1 MPEKPSHEEP
11 EKSTGNLEDVVDIK
25 GIQEIMDDF
34 FRLTQ
39 IGVAVVD
46 LKGKVLISTGW
57 QDICVKFHRVHP
69 ETRKRCIES
78 DTILSSGVEAGD
90 FKIYHCRNGM
100 WDMATPIVV
109 GGNHVG
115 NLFLG
120 QFFFDDEMVD
130 YRFFKAQARRY
141 GFDEKAYFKAL
152 DRVPRWSR
160 ETVNS
165 VMTFYSRFANLIS
178 KLSYSNLKLAR
189 SLEER
194 NRAIE
199 ERARLMSAMEQA
211 AEAIVITDQD
221 GKIQYVN
228 PAFEQIT
235 GYSEQEVRGKNSRI
249 LKSGH
254 QNEAFYRELWST
266 ISNGKTWKS
275 RMVNRRKDGTCYTE
289 DVSISPVLDKGGWI
303 TNFVSV
309 KRDVTS
315 EIELEKRLLQAQK
328 MEAIGNLAGGI
339 AHDFNNILSP
349 IMLHAEM
356 AMMDL
361 PADSRLQETM
371 KQIYSSAERA
381 KDLVRQILTFARA
394 REEKKIPLRLSLI
407 LKEALKF
414 LRATI
419 PSTIEIRHVL
429 KTGRDTVMADPTQIH
444 QIVMNLCTNAAH
456 AMKDTGGR
464 LTVSLTE
471 AREVPGDFLRIS
483 VRDTG
488 KGIEPGIL
496 ERIFDPYFTT
506 KGPGQGTGLGLAVV
520 HGIVES
526 CGGRIDVE
534 SEEGKGTVFHVL
546 LPVVDSDVSLNEDVG
561 AESVG
566 GTERIL
572 LVDDEE
578 ALLKILRRMLE
589 RLGYRVTAA
598 NNGSEAL
605 KLFRLAP
612 SSFDLVITDQT
623 MPGLRGSDLAGEIMA
638 VRDDIP
644 VILCTG
650 FSDQIDE
657 ASAFEMGIRA
667 FVSKPV
673 VMHEMAA
680 RIREALEQK
689 FQ

>member
-1 MPEKPSHEEP
+1 
-11 EKSTGNLEDVVDIK
+11 
-25 GIQEIMDDF
+25 
-34 FRLTQ
+34 
-39 IGVAVVD
+39 
-46 LKGKVLISTGW
+46 
-57 QDICVKFHRVHP
+57 
-69 ETRKRCIES
+69 
-78 DTILSSGVEAGD
+78 
-90 FKIYHCRNGM
+90 
-100 WDMATPIVV
+100 
-109 GGNHVG
+109 
-115 NLFLG
+115 
-120 QFFFDDEMVD
+120 
-130 YRFFKAQARRY
+130 
-141 GFDEKAYFKAL
+141 
-152 DRVPRWSR
+152 
-160 ETVNS
+160 
-165 VMTFYSRFANLIS
+165 
-178 KLSYSNLKLAR
+178 
-189 SLEER
+189 
-194 NRAIE
+194 
-199 ERARLMSAMEQA
+199 
-211 AEAIVITDQD
+211 
-221 GKIQYVN
+221 
-228 PAFEQIT
+228 
-235 GYSEQEVRGKNSRI
+235 
-249 LKSGH
+249 
-254 QNEAFYRELWST
+254 
-266 ISNGKTWKS
+266 
-275 RMVNRRKDGTCYTE
+275 
-289 DVSISPVLDKGGWI
+289 
-303 TNFVSV
+303 
-309 KRDVTS
+309 
-315 EIELEKRLLQAQK
+315 
-328 MEAIGNLAGGI
+328 
-339 AHDFNNILSP
+339 
-349 IMLHAEM
+349 
-356 AMMDL
+356 
-361 PADSRLQETM
+361 M

-419 PSTIEIRHVL
+419 PSTIEIQHIL

-471 AREVPGDFLRIS
+471 ACEVPGDFLRIS
-483 VRDTG
+483 VKDTG

-534 SEEGKGTVFHVL
+534 SEVGKGTVFHVL

-561 AESVG
+561 AEAVG

-572 LVDDEE
+572 LVDDED

-605 KLFRLAP
+605 NLFRLAP

-623 MPGLRGSDLAGEIMA
+623 MPGLRGSDLAGEIIA
-638 VRDDIP
+638 VRNDIP

-673 VMHEMAA
+673 VMHEMAT
-680 RIREALEQK
+680 RIRESLEQNIDK
-689 FQ
+689 E